1 MIGVYQVG
9 KHYALRR
16 DHNPG
21 WFMFIKIGKVLE
33 K

>member
-1 MIGVYQVG
+1 METTIG

-16 DHNPG
+16 DHDPG
-21 WFMFIKIGKVLE
+21 KFIFIKIGKVLE

>member
-1 MIGVYQVG
+1 MYISNITDKILRENNTIG

-21 WFMFIKIGKVLE
+21 
-33 K
+33 